1 MTAKLVGNLICSPKK
16 TSGYK
21 VTLKLYDSVNHF
33 FGNDRLDMS
42 DGGIY
47 VGQAEV
53 EASPCRQH
61 QQLKEVEHSR
71 VFDF

>member
-1 MTAKLVGNLICSPKK
+1 M
-16 TSGYK
+16 Y
-21 VTLKLYDSVNHF
+21 
-33 FGNDRLDMS
+33 GNDRLEMS

-47 VGQAEV
+47 VGQAEM